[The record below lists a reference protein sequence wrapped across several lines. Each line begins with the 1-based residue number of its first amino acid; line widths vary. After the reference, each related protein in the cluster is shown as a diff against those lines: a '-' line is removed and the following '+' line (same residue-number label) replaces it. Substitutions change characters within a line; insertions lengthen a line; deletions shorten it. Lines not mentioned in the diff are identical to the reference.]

1 MSSSTKNFDNKNIL
15 DAVNK
20 RRNFAIISHPDAGK
34 TTLTEKLLLY
44 GGAIQQA
51 GAVKAADGSDAITLA
66 DTTGNVSFASS
77 VTVTG
82 DITVLGSQFIVN
94 TEALK
99 VEDPIIELGL
109 VNSGGNLVAPSSDSN
124 LDVGMIMHYYTGSTA
139 KTAAV
144 YWDDSAQR
152 VAVASSVTE
161 NSNVMTEI
169 VYANF
174 EVGGLWVN
182 DAAGQSQVIG
192 HDGSNRVL
200 QNITVDGGSF

>member
-1 MSSSTKNFDNKNIL
+1 ML
-15 DAVNK
+15 
-20 RRNFAIISHPDAGK
+20 
-34 TTLTEKLLLY
+34 
-44 GGAIQQA
+44 
-51 GAVKAADGSDAITLA
+51 
-66 DTTGNVSFASS
+66 
-77 VTVTG
+77 
-82 DITVLGSQFIVN
+82 
-94 TEALK
+94 
-99 VEDPIIELGL
+99 
-109 VNSGGNLVAPSSDSN
+109 DSN
-124 LDVGMIMHYYTGSTA
+124 LDVGMIMHYYTGSAA

-161 NSNVMTEI
+161 SSNVMTEI

-182 DAAGQSQVIG
+182 DAAGQSEVIG